1 MLKTIYPRYPRK
13 HGMSWCALAESRSF
27 AKNRSRHL
35 VLPIK
40 LTDSHK
46 ERHLSWDHP
55 QGWLEYLFQSRLWWL
70 LVVSLWLVVAVG
82 GWRCVR
88 VDSQR
93 RLPTTPFQKLRQ
105 SRNAPP
111 TEDSHLQISSQES
124 VHEAIFHER
133 IVEYQSMDDGAAQAL
148 PRALQIQEKA

>member
-1 MLKTIYPRYPRK
+1 MKGSHLTELHNAGSTCYSNSPICFSSTQWITQTKEDKRRHKRITRYPRYPDK
-13 HGMSWCALAESRSF
+13 HGMSLCALAESSSC

-93 RLPTTPFQKLRQ
+93 RLPATPFQKLR
-105 SRNAPP
+105 
-111 TEDSHLQISSQES
+111 
-124 VHEAIFHER
+124 
-133 IVEYQSMDDGAAQAL
+133 
-148 PRALQIQEKA
+148 